1 MHFLSGET
9 TDWNLTLHLTG
20 NKTKFPDS
28 VSDQEQYF
36 QFLLGKSV
44 HWEPLQPLLES
55 RELESILRLI
65 LKKPT
70 CVPVT
75 GLPICRLRMPSKST
89 NPSPP
94 VIMTNHV
101 SFTLEKTDWTSTG
114 DQPFRSRTDTAW
126 KIGGRI
132 PPFVKP
138 NRNDWGKSSKSD
150 YPYSSN
156 QSWYWSI
163 N

>member
-1 MHFLSGET
+1 MMLRSVQYLPDLLSLLLVEMHFLSVET
-9 TDWNLTLHLTG
+9 ADWNLTLHLTG

-28 VSDQEQYF
+28 VSDHEQYF
-36 QFLLGKSV
+36 QFLPGKSV

-75 GLPICRLRMPSKST
+75 GLPICRLRVPPKSAK
-89 NPSPP
+89 PSPP

-101 SFTLEKTDWTSTG
+101 SSTLEKNGLNKHRWSTI
-114 DQPFRSRTDTAW
+114 QI
-126 KIGGRI
+126 K
-132 PPFVKP
+132 
-138 NRNDWGKSSKSD
+138 N
-150 YPYSSN
+150 
-156 QSWYWSI
+156 WYCLKNWWAAFLLS
-163 N
+163 